1 MVGSCRETGAL
12 LAALIFWFCVV
23 VILHLFAICVESAW
37 SPQSLRQC
45 WQVAFLHCCAFAAL
59 PFYIILFLFFRIFRI
74 FVWSALRRESQR
86 HCWQVAAWEEAF
98 RAQYG
103 QLHNYNQRFQLLFV
117 QNPLLEINF
126 CCRHIS
132 ENFAF
137 ISFSHIVT
145 HLEASEIVHRHLEN
159 RGIWT
164 QGSLSAQ
171 FRFHNCFVENL
182 NTSSWQVRF
191 LKTSICLSA
200 AAQSTANCGFW
211 MEPKFNGWGN
221 PPKIQ
226 LLRVQKAWNTLLLLF

>member
-1 MVGSCRETGAL
+1 MLETF
-12 LAALIFWFCVV
+12 IFEFCVDV
-23 VILHLFAICVESAW
+23 FLHLFVNCVQSALSRESICH
-37 SPQSLRQC
+37 C

-59 PFYIILFLFFRIFRI
+59 HFYIVLFLFFRIFRR

-103 QLHNYNQRFQLLFV
+103 QLHDYNQRFQLLFV

-171 FRFHNCFVENL
+171 FRFQNCFVENL
-182 NTSSWQVRF
+182 NTSS
-191 LKTSICLSA
+191 
-200 AAQSTANCGFW
+200 
-211 MEPKFNGWGN
+211 
-221 PPKIQ
+221 
-226 LLRVQKAWNTLLLLF
+226 

>member
-1 MVGSCRETGAL
+1 MSRES
-12 LAALIFWFCVV
+12 
-23 VILHLFAICVESAW
+23 ICH
-37 SPQSLRQC
+37 C

-59 PFYIILFLFFRIFRI
+59 HFYIVLFLFFRIFRR

-137 ISFSHIVT
+137 ISFSHSHT
-145 HLEASEIVHRHLEN
+145 SRSGRNSAPSSRKQRHMDTRELVSSIQVSQLLCGKFEY
-159 RGIWT
+159 IQLT
-164 QGSLSAQ
+164 SALSK
-171 FRFHNCFVENL
+171 NL
-182 NTSSWQVRF
+182 NLPVCCR
-191 LKTSICLSA
+191 SIDAKL
-200 AAQSTANCGFW
+200 W
-211 MEPKFNGWGN
+211 ILNGTQIQWGN

-226 LLRVQKAWNTLLLLF
+226 LLRVHRRHEIHCSFFSRVVLQPYFIVDVVN